1 MDCRRH
7 LLRCKERPHPFGCGL
22 ICVGII
28 YLPGKCNGLSLPLK
42 TCRWHVFGKKKPRL
56 FRRGFVLALSIFPA
70 SRPASIV
77 DADELNFCVR
87 DGNRWTLI
95 AINTN
100 YVDGFCPSF
109 ICQSALRSN
118 SLWIIAPFSLFVNS
132 CFVSLAKSKPSEA
145 GLIWK
150 RRAAIQAEYHA
161 RVIWSIVSC
170 ARSW

>member
-1 MDCRRH
+1 MR
-7 LLRCKERPHPFGCGL
+7 
-22 ICVGII
+22 
-28 YLPGKCNGLSLPLK
+28 
-42 TCRWHVFGKKKPRL
+42 
-56 FRRGFVLALSIFPA
+56 FVMLALPIFPA

-100 YVDGFCPSF
+100 YVDGFYPSF

-118 SLWIIAPFSLFVNS
+118 SLWIIAPFCFPVNP
-132 CFVSLAKSKPSEA
+132 CFVSLTKSKPSEA

-150 RRAAIQAEYHA
+150 RRATIQAEYRA
-161 RVIWSIVSC
+161 GVIWSIVSC

>member
-1 MDCRRH
+1 MHFQTPICR
-7 LLRCKERPHPFGCGL
+7 EAVF
-22 ICVGII
+22 
-28 YLPGKCNGLSLPLK
+28 GLSDELS
-42 TCRWHVFGKKKPRL
+42 CRS
-56 FRRGFVLALSIFPA
+56 FRHHLQNIKQDRIHLDAVLIVLALSIFPA

-118 SLWIIAPFSLFVNS
+118 SLWIIAPFCFPVNS
-132 CFVSLAKSKPSEA
+132 CFVSLTKSKPSEA

-150 RRAAIQAEYHA
+150 RRATIQAEYRA
-161 RVIWSIVSC
+161 GVIWSIVSC

>member
-1 MDCRRH
+1 M
-7 LLRCKERPHPFGCGL
+7 LA
-22 ICVGII
+22 
-28 YLPGKCNGLSLPLK
+28 LSIFPVSAMYCPAVAK
-42 TCRWHVFGKKKPRL
+42 VRWTVAGRKKPRL
-56 FRRGFVLALSIFPA
+56 FSRGFVLALSIFPA

-132 CFVSLAKSKPSEA
+132 CFVSLTKSKPSEA

-150 RRAAIQAEYHA
+150 RRATIQAEYHA